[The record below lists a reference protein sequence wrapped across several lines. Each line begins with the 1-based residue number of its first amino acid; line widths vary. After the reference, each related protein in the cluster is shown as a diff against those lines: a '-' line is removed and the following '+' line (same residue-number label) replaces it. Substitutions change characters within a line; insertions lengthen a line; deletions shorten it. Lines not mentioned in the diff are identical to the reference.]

1 MTDSNAATKI
11 LVDTNILIYA
21 ADLNAGDKNLR
32 AVELVDD
39 LTAQN
44 RMVVSAQVL
53 NEEGCRGSAEKGLPH
68 ADRALRALPLQAG

>member
-21 ADLNAGDKNLR
+21 ADLQAGDKNLR

-53 NEEGCRGSAEKGLPH
+53 NEFYH
-68 ADRALRALPLQAG
+68 AATHPIPLAARNETFP